1 MFHPLPPSQ
10 QLFLSWPV
18 LKRWPSRH
26 KIRLFLKERKKNGNC
41 TQQSGPFF
49 FLPKFFISTCT
60 LTHTNRHPSFFCVC
74 VWGECKATAKR
85 NNWACVRVCTEW
97 VHIHTVS
104 AANSST
110 GENVPQPI
118 PTLPTRPFLFGSGPP
133 QVVCDVT
140 TWPPQ
145 HRFTASR
152 VYCFLGR
159 NTLIFL

>member
-26 KIRLFLKERKKNGNC
+26 KVRLFLKERKKKLEIVPNSRGHFSFCLNFSYRLAHSH
-41 TQQSGPFF
+41 TQIDIHLSS
-49 FLPKFFISTCT
+49 L
-60 LTHTNRHPSFFCVC
+60 C

-133 QVVCDVT
+133 KVVCDVT